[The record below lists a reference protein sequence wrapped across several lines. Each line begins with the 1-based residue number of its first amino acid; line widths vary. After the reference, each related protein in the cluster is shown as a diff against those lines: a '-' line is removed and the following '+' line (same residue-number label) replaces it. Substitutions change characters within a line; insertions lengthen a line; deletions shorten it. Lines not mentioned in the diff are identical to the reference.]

1 MDQPLL
7 SVRNLKTFFLMD
19 EGTVKAVDGVSFDVQ
34 PGQVV
39 GIVGESGCGKSVTI
53 KSVLRIVQK
62 PGQIVGGEIL
72 FRRQR
77 RDGRGRQDG
86 PDAGT
91 EIVDLATLD
100 AYGHEMRAIRGSEI
114 ALIPQEPMA
123 AMSPV
128 HTIGNQ
134 LVEALRLHQDVG
146 KAEAERIVIGR
157 MREVGIPSP
166 AERMT
171 MYPWEL
177 SGGLRQ
183 RVMIAMALSCHPK
196 LLIAD
201 EPTTAIDVTTQ
212 AQVLSLLRSLQ
223 QQHGMAIIFITH
235 DLGVI
240 AQIADFVVVMYLGRV
255 METGPVDDIF
265 HRPQHPYTR
274 ALLESIPTM
283 YARSKALLPTIVGS
297 IPHPFNRP
305 AGCPF
310 YPRCSDY
317 MAGTCDR
324 ALPALRA
331 DQRAA
336 GRELLS
342 LPQRRGRGL
351 RMPAD
356 ATLADKPPILEVRN
370 LQEVLPD
377 QEGHAAQGRG
387 PGARGRRCELRARR
401 GRDAGPGRRERLR
414 QDHDRALHPARPRS
428 LRRPDPVPHQGGR
441 GGRRRGA
448 ARARGAPF
456 AARDADDLP
465 GPLRL
470 AQPAHEPSGHRRRAA
485 PGDRPDD
492 RSRASA
498 PSGSRTCCAWSACAR
513 STCGASR
520 MRSAAASGSGS

>member
-1 MDQPLL
+1 MPPAMDQPLL
-7 SVRNLKTFFLMD
+7 SVRNLKTFFMMD
-19 EGTVKAVDGVSFDVQ
+19 EGTAKAVDGVSFDVQ

-62 PGQIVGGEIL
+62 PGKIVGGEIL
-72 FRRQR
+72 FRRQSR
-77 RDGRGRQDG
+77 
-86 PDAGT
+86 AGT
-91 EIVDLATLD
+91 EVVDLARLD
-100 AYGHEMRAIRGSEI
+100 AYGREMRAIRGSEI

-134 LVEALRLHQDVG
+134 LVEAVRLHQDVG
-146 KAEAERIVIGR
+146 RPEAERIVIER

-166 AERMT
+166 AERMS

-212 AQVLSLLRSLQ
+212 VQVLSLLRGLQ

-240 AQIADFVVVMYLGRV
+240 AQIADFVVVMYLGRI

-283 YARSKALLPTIVGS
+283 YAPSKELLPTIVGS

-310 YPRCSDY
+310 YPRCADY
-317 MAGTCDR
+317 MPGTCDQG
-324 ALPALRA
+324 LPALLPVGERQSASCFLYHA
-331 DQRAA
+331 DVD
-336 GRELLS
+336 E
-342 LPQRRGRGL
+342 
-351 RMPAD
+351 D
-356 ATLADKPPILEVRN
+356 
-370 LQEVLPD
+370 
-377 QEGHAAQGRG
+377 
-387 PGARGRRCELRARR
+387 
-401 GRDAGPGRRERLR
+401 
-414 QDHDRALHPARPRS
+414 
-428 LRRPDPVPHQGGR
+428 
-441 GGRRRGA
+441 
-448 ARARGAPF
+448 
-456 AARDADDLP
+456 
-465 GPLRL
+465 
-470 AQPAHEPSGHRRRAA
+470 
-485 PGDRPDD
+485 
-492 RSRASA
+492 
-498 PSGSRTCCAWSACAR
+498 
-513 STCGASR
+513 
-520 MRSAAASGSGS
+520 

>member
-1 MDQPLL
+1 MPPAMDQPLL
-7 SVRNLKTFFLMD
+7 SVRNLKTFFVMD
-19 EGTVKAVDGVSFDVQ
+19 EGTAKAVDGVSFDVQ

-53 KSVLRIVQK
+53 KSVLRIVQR

-72 FRRQR
+72 FRRQSR
-77 RDGRGRQDG
+77 
-86 PDAGT
+86 AGT
-91 EIVDLATLD
+91 EVVDLATLD

-128 HTIGNQ
+128 HTVGNQ
-134 LVEALRLHQDVG
+134 LVEAIRLHQDVG
-146 KAEAERIVIGR
+146 KTEAERLVVER

-166 AERMT
+166 AERMS

-240 AQIADFVVVMYLGRV
+240 AQIADFVIVMYLGRV

-283 YARSKALLPTIVGS
+283 YAPSKELLPTIVGS
-297 IPHPFNRP
+297 IPHPLNRP

-317 MAGTCDR
+317 MAGTCER
-324 ALPALRA
+324 GLPALLPVGER
-331 DQRAA
+331 QAA
-336 GRELLS
+336 SCFLY
-342 LPQRRGRGL
+342 
-351 RMPAD
+351 
-356 ATLADKPPILEVRN
+356 
-370 LQEVLPD
+370 
-377 QEGHAAQGRG
+377 HAAVD
-387 PGARGRRCELRARR
+387 E
-401 GRDAGPGRRERLR
+401 D
-414 QDHDRALHPARPRS
+414 
-428 LRRPDPVPHQGGR
+428 
-441 GGRRRGA
+441 
-448 ARARGAPF
+448 
-456 AARDADDLP
+456 
-465 GPLRL
+465 
-470 AQPAHEPSGHRRRAA
+470 
-485 PGDRPDD
+485 
-492 RSRASA
+492 
-498 PSGSRTCCAWSACAR
+498 
-513 STCGASR
+513 
-520 MRSAAASGSGS
+520 